1 MDFLVRARFLVSQAT
16 LSRKK
21 WTVWQWS
28 VGTRCTIRVAIEGE
42 FRLLYRTLVGFVS
55 AVHDETHQ
63 SGGVRSIPFGPKL
76 FVGVVVGD
84 SFKFLVALGQFD
96 WIN

>member
-1 MDFLVRARFLVSQAT
+1 M
-16 LSRKK
+16 
-21 WTVWQWS
+21 
-28 VGTRCTIRVAIEGE
+28 AIEAE
-42 FRLLYRTLVGFVS
+42 FHLRYRDMVGFVC
-55 AVHDETHQ
+55 AVHEETHQ